1 MSENSAGPK
10 LEQRLAPILAL
21 LQKQQVV
28 QTVTQRQVQMR
39 ADLIENLLNRQQEH
53 ELRRSLS
60 KLNGPDAA
68 HLLQMLTPDKRELVW
83 QELPD
88 KVAAQALVELPEAL
102 AEDMVEITPV
112 RRLES
117 LLQSLDTDELADVAS
132 LVPPTLLEHAK
143 ALLQSNERNWLESS
157 LTWPEDSVGEIM
169 SKDSLIA
176 SEDMTV
182 NQAIERVRS
191 AIELPPQ
198 TDKLFVINRHK
209 HLMGVVPLISLIR
222 HDGDRRLGDVMDP
235 DVVYFS
241 PHDPAEEAGHAF
253 ERYDLVSAP
262 VVDEHLRVI
271 GRLRVEAIMDFL
283 RIRAEEQAL
292 AKAGLSGDTDLFGP
306 IWEGARER
314 WPWLCV
320 NLITAFVA
328 SRFIS
333 LFEGTIEQLVAL
345 ATLMPIVASIGGN
358 SGHQTA
364 ALLIRGLALNHIH
377 HDTLAY
383 IYRKETAISL
393 INGLVWGSVLGVF
406 AWVLYGSPMLGV
418 VMSAAVT
425 LNMVVAALIG
435 ISTPVL
441 LDRFDR
447 DPAMGSSVVLTFAT
461 DSLGFLLFLGLAAL
475 VLV

>member
-1 MSENSAGPK
+1 MSETAAGPK
-10 LEQRLAPILAL
+10 LEQRLAPILDL

-28 QTVTQRQVQMR
+28 QAVTQRQTQMR

-53 ELRRSLS
+53 QLRRSLS

-88 KVAAQALVELPEAL
+88 TVAAQAMVELPEAV
-102 AEDMVEITPV
+102 AEDLVEITPLP
-112 RRLES
+112 RLEK
-117 LLQSLDTDELADVAS
+117 LLQGLDTEELADIAD
-132 LVPPTLLEHAK
+132 LVPRTLLEHAK
-143 ALLQSNERNWLESS
+143 ALLQSNERSWLESS

-182 NQAIERVRS
+182 NQAVERVRS
-191 AIELPPQ
+191 AVELPPQ

-209 HLMGVVPLISLIR
+209 HLVGVVPLISLIR
-222 HDGDRRLGDVMDP
+222 HDGDRHLGEVMDP

-241 PHDPAEEAGHAF
+241 PRDPAEEAGHAF

-271 GRLRVEAIMDFL
+271 GRLRVEAIMDYL

-292 AKAGLSGDTDLFGP
+292 AKAGLSGDTDLLGP

-333 LFEGTIEQLVAL
+333 LFEGTIQQLVAL

-358 SGHQTA
+358 TGNQTA
-364 ALLIRGLALNHIH
+364 ALLIRGLALNHVH
-377 HDTLAY
+377 RDTLTY
-383 IYRKETAISL
+383 IYRKEVTISL
-393 INGLVWGSVLGVF
+393 INGLLWGSVLGVF
-406 AWVLYGSPMLGV
+406 AWILYGNPLMGM
-418 VMSAAVT
+418 VMAAAVT
-425 LNMVVAALIG
+425 LNLIVAALIG
-435 ISTPVL
+435 ITIPVL

-461 DSLGFLLFLGLAAL
+461 DSMGFFLFLGLATL